1 MNMPNKF
8 VSNLTEEDV
17 TKLEQLWQT
26 NANFRVR
33 NRAQSILLS
42 YRRVGIDELAR
53 ICGVGRDAVSSWINK
68 WETSGEAG
76 LKDKV
81 RSGRRPTL
89 SRTEE
94 TEALKIA
101 LEVPQSPA
109 RQLAEIEKKVGK
121 RISGGILKRLL
132 KKNIV
137 GNQSSAAKLKNT
149 IGRNLSELKT
159 S

>member
-33 NRAQSILLS
+33 NRAQSILFS

-68 WETSGEAG
+68 
-76 LKDKV
+76 
-81 RSGRRPTL
+81 
-89 SRTEE
+89 
-94 TEALKIA
+94 
-101 LEVPQSPA
+101 
-109 RQLAEIEKKVGK
+109 
-121 RISGGILKRLL
+121 
-132 KKNIV
+132 V
-137 GNQSSAAKLKNT
+137 GNQRR
-149 IGRNLSELKT
+149 GGVER
-159 S
+159 

>member
-8 VSNLTEEDV
+8 VSNLTAEEI

-33 NRAQSILLS
+33 NRAQALLLS
-42 YRRVGIDELAR
+42 YRRVGIDEIAR
-53 ICGVGRDAVSSWINK
+53 ICKVGRDAVSSWINN
-68 WETSGEAG
+68 WETSGYEG
-76 LKDKV
+76 LKDKAK
-81 RSGRRPTL
+81 SGRRPTL
-89 SRTEE
+89 SQTEE
-94 TEALKIA
+94 AVAIKTA

-121 RISGGILKRLL
+121 RISRGSLKRLL
-132 KKNIV
+132 KKNIG
-137 GNQSSAAKLKNT
+137 GNESSAAKLKNVV
-149 IGRNLSELKT
+149 GKSFSEPKA